1 MIGTNRRWALYS
13 PVSRSSQRAAS
24 QVLDHRTLRR
34 LAGATSFGRG
44 EDYAAGGRVRGVVES
59 EDSIVAQV
67 RGTRRYDVKLW
78 IKRGSLEY
86 ACTCPVGA
94 DGAFCKHCVA
104 VGIVWLEP
112 DGKRAAGRKDRK
124 PAVTMADV
132 RSYLGDLDKT
142 ALVELVMKQ
151 ALEEEGLQQ
160 RLLMQAAK
168 KTPGELD
175 LGTYRAAIDRAVYAG
190 DFIDYH
196 DVYDYARRIEDTVDS
211 VEALLKEGYSREVID
226 LAEHALAAVESAL
239 GSVDDSDGD
248 LGGILERL
256 QALHHAACVK
266 AKPDPEALAK
276 RLFAWELRTDWDTFY
291 GAAEKYS
298 RILGEKGLAT
308 YRRLAEEEWARI
320 PALRARAK
328 TTSQIG

>member
-1 MIGTNRRWALYS
+1 
-13 PVSRSSQRAAS
+13 
-24 QVLDHRTLRR
+24 
-34 LAGATSFGRG
+34 
-44 EDYAAGGRVRGVVES
+44 
-59 EDSIVAQV
+59 
-67 RGTRRYDVKLW
+67 VKLW

-226 LAEHALAAVESAL
+226 LAEHALAVVESAL